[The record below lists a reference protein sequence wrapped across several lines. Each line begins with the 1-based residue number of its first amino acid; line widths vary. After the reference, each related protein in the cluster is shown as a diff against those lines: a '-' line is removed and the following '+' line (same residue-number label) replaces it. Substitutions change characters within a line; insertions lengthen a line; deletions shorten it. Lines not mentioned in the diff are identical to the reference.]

1 MTFVED
7 KKDVKPAGPKLPSK
21 SFLFALLAAVTSSQL
36 MYLNIA
42 SFLPTHAR
50 LNHSTLAATEMGIIL
65 AMYQVA
71 RLLLS
76 TTIGGTMSK
85 FGKKNYMMVG
95 FCLFIL
101 ASLGFAGL
109 GLMEGKST
117 KQDDITDI
125 DGNDIWFFVG
135 AIILNFIQGMGGAC
149 L

>member
-1 MTFVED
+1 MTLVED
-7 KKDVKPAGPKLPSK
+7 KKEAKPAAPKLPSK

-36 MYLNIA
+36 MYLNIV
-42 SFLPTHAR
+42 SFMPLHSK
-50 LNHSTLAATEMGIIL
+50 LNHSTLMATEMGIIL

-76 TTIGGTMSK
+76 TTIGATMNK

-109 GLMEGKST
+109 GFM
-117 KQDDITDI
+117 
-125 DGNDIWFFVG
+125 
-135 AIILNFIQGMGGAC
+135 
-149 L
+149 